1 MLDNE
6 GSKEEKRVSQIMAN
20 LAKEFQTPLSLMLH
34 PLEQLIREETDHAK
48 AEKLKIAY
56 RNGSKFRN
64 MLSDLLDIS
73 NMSISEPFLELM
85 KGDLRDIIEA
95 ISDSLQPFA
104 NKKSVTVDFVKSPEP
119 IVSYFDL
126 SKIQKVFQVL
136 IANGI
141 RFNKEGGNLSIHVTR
156 DASEK
161 KLKVTITDTGIGI
174 VPEKVPHTFDPFYQ
188 DETHLRLYQS
198 TGLGLFL
205 VKKLVEAMQ
214 GTITVTSEKDV
225 RTTFTILIPLLES
238 PAEFPFEN
246 YKVLENVNPRKV
258 IDFKDID
265 ETNTL
270 DIIDVNLLGH
280 KDQPIVLRV
289 GQPFIDQGVDEMTH
303 REFRLLQAEDFSEG
317 MAQAMEH
324 IPDLILLH
332 ATNDWSKCET
342 YLQFI
347 RETEATC
354 HIPVI
359 FLVDKVNE
367 TQKIKMIEA
376 GADDVLSSPV
386 NIEHLRA
393 KAISVVELRRQ
404 IFNQGEKLTRKK
416 LTEIKAVS
424 IDEAFLAR
432 LDQVIDENID
442 NENFDM
448 KKLSDELY
456 MSRTQIHRKLKALTE
471 MSTTQYIR
479 TYKLKKAYTEI
490 EQKTGNISE
499 ISYRFGFS
507 SPAYFTRI
515 FKEEFGVAPSEI
527 SKKNHK

>member
-1 MLDNE
+1 MLDTE

-34 PLEQLIREETDHAK
+34 PLEQLIRDEKDESK
-48 AEKLKIAY
+48 AEKLKIAF

-73 NMSISEPFLELM
+73 NMSVSEPFLELM
-85 KGDLRDIIEA
+85 KGDYRDIIES
-95 ISDSLQPFA
+95 IIESLEPFA
-104 NKKSVTVDFVKSPEP
+104 AKKSIKIDVVKSPEP
-119 IVSYFDL
+119 IVSFFDL

-141 RFNKEGGNLSIHVTR
+141 RFNKEGGNLSIHITR

-161 KLKVTITDTGIGI
+161 RLKVTITDTGIGI

-205 VKKLVEAMQ
+205 VKKLVEAMH
-214 GTITVTSEKDV
+214 GTIAVTSEKEV
-225 RTTFTILIPLLES
+225 RTTFTVLIPLYGS
-238 PAEFPFEN
+238 PEDFPFEN
-246 YKVLENVNPRKV
+246 YKVLENVNPKKV
-258 IDFKDID
+258 INFKDID

-270 DIIDVNLLGH
+270 DIIDINLLGQ
-280 KDQPIVLRV
+280 KNQPIVLRV
-289 GQPFIDQGVDEMTH
+289 GSPFNDEGVDQMIQK
-303 REFRLLQAEDFSEG
+303 EFRLLEAKDFSEG

-332 ATNDWSKCET
+332 TTNDWEKCES
-342 YLQFI
+342 YLHFI

-359 FLVDKVNE
+359 FLVDRLHE
-367 TQKIKMIEA
+367 DRKIKMIEA
-376 GADDVLSSPV
+376 GADDVLPSPV

-393 KAISVVELRRQ
+393 KALSVVELRRQ
-404 IFNQGEKLTRKK
+404 IFSQGEKLTRKK

-479 TYKLKKAYTEI
+479 TYKLKKAYKEI

-527 SKKNHK
+527 SKKNYK